1 MKEKKGVRMGGGRTQ
16 NSWVG
21 GWDNVFRR
29 VRGLKARQQVLKDT
43 TNPGY
48 GLLFRQVDG
57 EEK

>member
-1 MKEKKGVRMGGGRTQ
+1 MGGGRTQ